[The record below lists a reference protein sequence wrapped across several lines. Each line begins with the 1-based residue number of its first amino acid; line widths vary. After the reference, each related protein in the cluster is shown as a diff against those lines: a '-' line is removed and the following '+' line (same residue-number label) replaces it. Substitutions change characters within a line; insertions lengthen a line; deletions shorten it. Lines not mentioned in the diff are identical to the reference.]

1 MTEQKFY
8 VPHRYQSRGAG
19 VAIDPKTP
27 NSAQVHFD
35 VNGSARYLFSMS
47 RRELERL
54 ARAIQ
59 RKLEEVPPPSRR
71 RSRSVKEQLSARL
84 LFLSNTG
91 EKSMRYCASIEA
103 LPIFLSLRFR

>member
-1 MTEQKFY
+1 MSEQKFY

-27 NSAQVHFD
+27 NNAQVHFD

-71 RSRSVKEQLSARL
+71 RKPVR
-84 LFLSNTG
+84 
-91 EKSMRYCASIEA
+91 
-103 LPIFLSLRFR
+103 